1 MKSNSRLMVALTLIA
16 EDAVKTK
23 SFKDPI
29 YLGDP
34 INLTRLL
41 SRFEIDE
48 LLILDISER
57 YGESKV
63 SSNLLSAI
71 LESAFMPI
79 GFGGGV
85 ESFAAAEQKFKLGF
99 DKVTLKSGLR
109 IEGLIEE
116 IASNYGQQSL
126 MACLDIKV
134 LDNRI
139 QVNDQYVEMKELLVL
154 VKELEKRGIGEF
166 LVHDVERE
174 GTRAG
179 YSLLN
184 VAEKIAENVNVP
196 IVIGGG
202 ISSLN
207 EASSILQNDRI
218 DSVISSSI
226 YVLDSNS
233 NAVFVSYPSLESRR
247 DL

>member
-1 MKSNSRLMVALTLIA
+1 MVAMTLIA

-48 LLILDISER
+48 LLILDISECH
-57 YGESKV
+57 GKDKV
-63 SSNLLSAI
+63 SNNFLSAI
-71 LESAFMPI
+71 IESAFMPI

-85 ESFAAAEQKFKLGF
+85 RSFAAAEEKFKLGF

-109 IEGLIEE
+109 SEGLIEE

-134 LDNRI
+134 LEKRI
-139 QVNDQYVEMKELLVL
+139 QVNDREMDREELLVL
-154 VKELEKRGIGEF
+154 VRKLEKRGVGEF
-166 LVHDVERE
+166 LVHDVQRE
-174 GTRAG
+174 GTRGG
-179 YSLLN
+179 YSILAL
-184 VAEKIAENVNVP
+184 AEEIAWNVNVP

-207 EASSILQNDRI
+207 EACLHLQNDRI
-218 DSVISSSI
+218 NSVISSSI
-226 YVLDSNS
+226 YVLDSKS

>member
-1 MKSNSRLMVALTLIA
+1 MKTNSRLIVALTLIA

-57 YGESKV
+57 YGELKV
-63 SSNLLSAI
+63 SNNFLSAI

-85 ESFAAAEQKFKLGF
+85 KSFADAEEKFKLGF
-99 DKVTLKSGLR
+99 DKVILKSGLR
-109 IEGLIEE
+109 SKGLIEE

-134 LDNRI
+134 FEKRI
-139 QVNDQYVEMKELLVL
+139 QVNDQDMEMEELLVH
-154 VKELEKRGIGEF
+154 VGELEKRGIGEF

-174 GTRAG
+174 GTRVG
-179 YSLLN
+179 YSLLP
-184 VAEKIAENVNVP
+184 VAEEIARNVNVP

-202 ISSLN
+202 ISSVN
-207 EASSILQNDRI
+207 EASSLLQNDRI

-226 YVLDSNS
+226 YVLDSKS